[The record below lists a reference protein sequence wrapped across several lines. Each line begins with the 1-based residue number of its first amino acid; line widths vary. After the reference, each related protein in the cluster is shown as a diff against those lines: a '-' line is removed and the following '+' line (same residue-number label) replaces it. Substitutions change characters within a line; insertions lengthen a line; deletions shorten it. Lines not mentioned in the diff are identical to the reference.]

1 MCILCYLYTKIK
13 TFSYFLLNDV
23 KTSSTAAFLL
33 PVSSWNYI
41 KYTYFCLFFQNK
53 SWFTKTHILRSPS
66 VSAPLLWRG
75 VGGSSDTTGAPQVR
89 TLRGG
94 RTGPQL
100 PPCGLMG
107 HTEGLTCLLLISVDP
122 PGFSSF
128 TLCLMLKLQILMWKQ
143 WMRPHRQRQ
152 VSANCLQL
160 LLLLLLFVPLNT
172 LTQTK
177 TFFFFKLIRVNVRSL
192 HLWLHSNTTFN
203 FLFFFLKTPCSDLN
217 VS

>member
-107 HTEGLTCLLLISVDP
+107 QTEGLTCLLLISVDP

-177 TFFFFKLIRVNVRSL
+177 TFFFLNSSGLTWEVFTSGYIQTRLLIFYS
-192 HLWLHSNTTFN
+192 
-203 FLFFFLKTPCSDLN
+203 FF
-217 VS
+217 

>member
-1 MCILCYLYTKIK
+1 M
-13 TFSYFLLNDV
+13 

-122 PGFSSF
+122 PGFSCF

-177 TFFFFKLIRVNVRSL
+177 TFFFLNSSGLTWEVFTSGYIQTRLLIFYS
-192 HLWLHSNTTFN
+192 
-203 FLFFFLKTPCSDLN
+203 FF
-217 VS
+217 

>member
-1 MCILCYLYTKIK
+1 MSILCYLYTKIK

-107 HTEGLTCLLLISVDP
+107 QTEGLTCLLLISVDP
-122 PGFSSF
+122 PGFSCF

-172 LTQTK
+172 LTQ
-177 TFFFFKLIRVNVRSL
+177 R
-192 HLWLHSNTTFN
+192 H
-203 FLFFFLKTPCSDLN
+203 FFFLNSSGLTWEVFTSGYIQTRLLIFY
-217 VS
+217 SFF